1 MSTYDDHQTWLLRR
15 AQQSET
21 REEMLLWTAEL
32 DGHLSAPLE
41 DEIKP
46 VYADQ
51 KMQLRYELGFKDA
64 KTQLLIQKGVRH
76 AVGSTDAHRAS
87 TH

>member
-41 DEIKP
+41 DEIKQI
-46 VYADQ
+46 YADH
-51 KMQLRYELGFKDA
+51 KMQLRYELGFRDA
-64 KTQLLIQKGVRH
+64 KTQLLIQKGASREM
-76 AVGSTDAHRAS
+76 GSTNAHRTS